1 MRATH
6 VGLWVVPLVLAAC
19 GERGATPPG
28 VESRV
33 QLLGFESCDA
43 LEGYIEDSVTQ
54 DMESY
59 LRRIRD
65 GEWGWVRGAEDA
77 APNAAAMPGSSA
89 APAAYTTTNTQVAG
103 VDEAD
108 FVKNDGTRIFVL
120 SGHRLLA
127 TRSWPPQSLAL
138 AGSLEIE
145 GWPREMYLDE
155 QDRVV
160 VISQVEASTEPGPG
174 GARECGF
181 AECYWYWSGT
191 TKLTVVDVSNLA
203 APAVLDEVYLPGS
216 YDGSRRIGTSVRVV
230 LSDWFR
236 YPAGL
241 RYYPEY
247 DPADPDKYQNKALL
261 AAALELLRR
270 DNERLIRAQRLE
282 DWLAKGRRRLRDG
295 RLVDVSYACTDF
307 ARASSP
313 VRPGVVTIA
322 TLDLADLG
330 KPPARTSLIAEP
342 GELYA
347 TTQSLYIASQ
357 HWWWWPALGQSD
369 WTYVHKFDISSPS
382 GAVHVA
388 SGCVAGHI
396 VDQFSL
402 DEHDG
407 YRRLATTTATRVAD
421 PNLPWGRL
429 ETANRISVL
438 AESGGALTLVGQTP
452 PLAAGERI
460 FSSRF
465 LGDKGYLV
473 TFRQVDPF
481 FTFDLSDP
489 RQPRAVGELKVPG
502 FSTYLHPIDDDHLL
516 TIGVY
521 QPEPDQNGN
530 VDWQQRR
537 MKLSLFDVSDFAHPV
552 ERATQLVGT
561 AYGWSE
567 AAYEHKAFNWFAD
580 KQLLAIPFSDYAR
593 SGGVN
598 YWDSFVSE
606 LRVFHVDAAT
616 GITPRGALSMH
627 DVYLAGGAHDWRWWY
642 SPFVRRSVMASD
654 ADGHTFVYAIA
665 DAGLRVADLAAITQP
680 LATVLF
686 PQQSE

>member
-216 YDGSRRIGTSVRVV
+216 YDGSRRIGT
-230 LSDWFR
+230 
-236 YPAGL
+236 
-241 RYYPEY
+241 
-247 DPADPDKYQNKALL
+247 
-261 AAALELLRR
+261 
-270 DNERLIRAQRLE
+270 
-282 DWLAKGRRRLRDG
+282 
-295 RLVDVSYACTDF
+295 C
-307 ARASSP
+307 
-313 VRPGVVTIA
+313 
-322 TLDLADLG
+322 
-330 KPPARTSLIAEP
+330 
-342 GELYA
+342 
-347 TTQSLYIASQ
+347 
-357 HWWWWPALGQSD
+357 
-369 WTYVHKFDISSPS
+369 S
-382 GAVHVA
+382 G
-388 SGCVAGHI
+388 
-396 VDQFSL
+396 
-402 DEHDG
+402 
-407 YRRLATTTATRVAD
+407 
-421 PNLPWGRL
+421 
-429 ETANRISVL
+429 
-438 AESGGALTLVGQTP
+438 
-452 PLAAGERI
+452 
-460 FSSRF
+460 
-465 LGDKGYLV
+465 
-473 TFRQVDPF
+473 
-481 FTFDLSDP
+481 
-489 RQPRAVGELKVPG
+489 
-502 FSTYLHPIDDDHLL
+502 
-516 TIGVY
+516 
-521 QPEPDQNGN
+521 
-530 VDWQQRR
+530 
-537 MKLSLFDVSDFAHPV
+537 M
-552 ERATQLVGT
+552 
-561 AYGWSE
+561 
-567 AAYEHKAFNWFAD
+567 
-580 KQLLAIPFSDYAR
+580 
-593 SGGVN
+593 
-598 YWDSFVSE
+598 
-606 LRVFHVDAAT
+606 
-616 GITPRGALSMH
+616 
-627 DVYLAGGAHDWRWWY
+627 
-642 SPFVRRSVMASD
+642 
-654 ADGHTFVYAIA
+654 
-665 DAGLRVADLAAITQP
+665 
-680 LATVLF
+680 
-686 PQQSE
+686 